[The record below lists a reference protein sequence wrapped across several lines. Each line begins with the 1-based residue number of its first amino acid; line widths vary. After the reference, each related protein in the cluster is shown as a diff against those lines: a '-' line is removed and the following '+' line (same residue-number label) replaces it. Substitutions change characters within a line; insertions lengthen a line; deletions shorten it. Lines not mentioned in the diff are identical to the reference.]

1 MLNPYPSVSLF
12 LRSYS
17 VIHVVEIRLCSFFPP
32 QKRMNEATVRDVMDI
47 KGVRFMS
54 ATASRTFLPLLR
66 YDVLTNFL
74 ASTSRLR
81 LLFLTLS
88 KRR

>member
-32 QKRMNEATVRDVMDI
+32 QKRMNDATVRDVMDI
-47 KGVRFMS
+47 KGGY
-54 ATASRTFLPLLR
+54 LC
-66 YDVLTNFL
+66 YNY
-74 ASTSRLR
+74 
-81 LLFLTLS
+81 
-88 KRR
+88 